1 MNTDCYDTC
10 ELATSEY
17 IDSAIMERWNET
29 KNIDEFVNSFAPHEV
44 VAIAC
49 NLSHRN
55 DSEFFTSFDDNV
67 LDVTPTFLISLG
79 ATIGLLRQKGIK
91 YINVPKELPLRL
103 QVHRRFDDEKRRIVD
118 NNTTKKFIRLFKR
131 LDKHLVGISIDDR
144 DMSYLRIEIRDVPN
158 KNVINNSILDEI
170 SNLMIRT
177 AECQARESEAIEK

>member
-1 MNTDCYDTC
+1 MNTNCYDTC

-67 LDVTPTFLISLG
+67 LDVTIVLSD
-79 ATIGLLRQKGIK
+79 
-91 YINVPKELPLRL
+91 YIRSWM
-103 QVHRRFDDEKRRIVD
+103 VD
-118 NNTTKKFIRLFKR
+118 NLKYGCIDGIGELFCLLYDIREFY
-131 LDKHLVGISIDDR
+131 HEHCAHC
-144 DMSYLRIEIRDVPN
+144 M
-158 KNVINNSILDEI
+158 
-170 SNLMIRT
+170 T
-177 AECQARESEAIEK
+177 A